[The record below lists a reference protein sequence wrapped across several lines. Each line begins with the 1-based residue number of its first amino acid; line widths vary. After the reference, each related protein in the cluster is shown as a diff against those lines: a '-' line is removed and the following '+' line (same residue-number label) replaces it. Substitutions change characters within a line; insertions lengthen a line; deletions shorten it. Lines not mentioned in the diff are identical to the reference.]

1 MVGQSQVF
9 ITRNDLNSKQFET
22 NEVIISNNNDD
33 PENDSNYFDQA
44 AELLI
49 LMYIDSD
56 NLYEI
61 ELDNSAE
68 KY

>member
-1 MVGQSQVF
+1 MVAQSQVL
-9 ITRNDLNSKQFET
+9 ITRNDLNSKQYKT
-22 NEVIISNNNDD
+22 NEVLISNNNDD

-44 AELLI
+44 VELLI

-56 NLYEI
+56 NLDEI

>member
-1 MVGQSQVF
+1 MVGQSQIF
-9 ITRNDLNSKQFET
+9 IARNDLSSKPFKT
-22 NEVIISNNNDD
+22 NEVLISNNNDN

-44 AELLI
+44 VELLI

-56 NLYEI
+56 NLDEI